1 MQALVR
7 YTFTDYAR
15 FRAAFDADA
24 EDRGLNGL
32 SLLQLWRE
40 GQSEGGG
47 SAWALYQVNDAKSAR
62 AYLSGGDAA
71 FASQAG
77 AAVSTVHFVETA

>member
-1 MQALVR
+1 MQALVQ
-7 YTFTDYAR
+7 YTHSDEAR

-24 EDRGLNGL
+24 EDRRLNGL

-40 GQSEGGG
+40 DGG
-47 SAWALYQVNDAKSAR
+47 SLWALYQVNDASAAR
-62 AYLSGGDAA
+62 AYLGAGGAA

-77 AAVSTVHFVETA
+77 AGVAQVHFVETA

>member
-7 YTFTDYAR
+7 YMFTDYAR

-40 GQSEGGG
+40 GEG

-77 AAVSTVHFVETA
+77 IAASTVHFVETA